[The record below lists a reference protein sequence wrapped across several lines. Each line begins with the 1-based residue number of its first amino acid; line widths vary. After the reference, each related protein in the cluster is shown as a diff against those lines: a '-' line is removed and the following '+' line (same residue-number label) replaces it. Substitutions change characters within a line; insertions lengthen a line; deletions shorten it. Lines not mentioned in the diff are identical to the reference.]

1 MINLA
6 KKNLNDSSMVT
17 TRSIDLSANQDIRRY
32 HEVRNS
38 VEEHLRK
45 YEYIIPDVR
54 KKKFDLLKQ
63 ILGEK
68 KYQDIQVRLEKN
80 NLSSFGKHSRVSK

>member
-1 MINLA
+1 MSA
-6 KKNLNDSSMVT
+6 
-17 TRSIDLSANQDIRRY
+17 TRSIDFSTNQDLRRY
-32 HEVRNS
+32 NDVRKS

-68 KYQDIQVRLEKN
+68 KYQDIQYKLEKK
-80 NLSSFGKHSRVSK
+80 NLTSFGK